1 VSQNFHKS
9 FSAET
14 FDVDEIYKSLKPPI
28 VVSFSASEFV
38 VVVVVAVVV
47 TTQFLVRHYDFTR
60 IP

>member
-1 VSQNFHKS
+1 MSQNFHKS

-38 VVVVVAVVV
+38 VVVVAVVV